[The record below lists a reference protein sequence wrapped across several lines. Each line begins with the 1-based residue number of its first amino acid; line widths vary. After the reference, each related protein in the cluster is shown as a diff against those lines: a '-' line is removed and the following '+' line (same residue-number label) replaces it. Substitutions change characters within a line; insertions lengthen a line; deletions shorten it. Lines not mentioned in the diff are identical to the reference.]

1 MSAEPLTLESVAG
14 QAPGSR
20 ILRLTGPLTMNGLF
34 EFQNTLRADPPAAL
48 ILDLTGVP
56 YMDSAGMGAIINYFV
71 SCQRHG
77 RKMVVAGVNG
87 RVMELFKM
95 TKVDALLIL
104 KPTVAEAELAIL
116 TRPRD
121 DH

>member
-1 MSAEPLTLESVAG
+1 MAAESLTLESVPG

-34 EFQNTLRADPPAAL
+34 EFQNTLRADPPALL
-48 ILDLTGVP
+48 ILDLTAVP

-77 RKMVVAGVNG
+77 KKMVVAGVNG

-95 TKVDALLIL
+95 TKVDGLLTL
-104 KPTVAEAELAIL
+104 VPTVAEAEAAV
-116 TRPRD
+116 
-121 DH
+121 